1 MIGPAL
7 PLVLPFPDISPEII
21 SIPLFGM
28 EFALR
33 WYAMAYI
40 VGLILG
46 WWIARIALARPH
58 LWQNQTAPMSQPQI
72 EDLLTWI
79 ILGVVL
85 GGRLGFVLFYQPAYY
100 AAHPLE
106 IPMIW
111 QGGMAFHGGFLGVV
125 VATWIWCLRNGVSKL
140 QTADLLSL
148 AAPVGIMLGRI
159 ANFINAE
166 LWGRPSDV
174 PWAVIFPGPSAY
186 CADSPCA
193 RHPSQLY
200 EAGLEGLVLGLVLLW
215 LAFGRGALK
224 KPGLIAGTFL
234 AGYGIARFIVEFF
247 RLADSQ
253 FISPDNPFGH
263 VLRLTDTLGIT
274 MGQLLSLPMVAVGLI
289 VIAIGSRHWQ
299 RSAQ

>member
-1 MIGPAL
+1 
-7 PLVLPFPDISPEII
+7 
-21 SIPLFGM
+21 
-28 EFALR
+28 
-33 WYAMAYI
+33 
-40 VGLILG
+40 
-46 WWIARIALARPH
+46 
-58 LWQNQTAPMSQPQI
+58 
-72 EDLLTWI
+72 
-79 ILGVVL
+79 
-85 GGRLGFVLFYQPAYY
+85 
-100 AAHPLE
+100 
-106 IPMIW
+106 
-111 QGGMAFHGGFLGVV
+111 
-125 VATWIWCLRNGVSKL
+125 
-140 QTADLLSL
+140 
-148 AAPVGIMLGRI
+148 
-159 ANFINAE
+159 
-166 LWGRPSDV
+166 
-174 PWAVIFPGPSAY
+174 VIFPGPSAY